1 MFGKRYW
8 KIVGYYGTDKTF
20 EKVIPEDSLSK
31 SEIVVILQRLLARYL
46 DEDDVVLSS
55 LRPTTPNYASHLEF
69 QIGRDSHH
77 TIRVGSNPHYVAS
90 IRHREELSS

>member
-8 KIVGYYGTDKTF
+8 KIVGYYGADKTF
-20 EKVIPEDSLSK
+20 EKVIPEDSLSEG
-31 SEIVVILQRLLARYL
+31 EIVVILQRLLARYL
-46 DEDDVVLSS
+46 DEDEVVLSS